1 MTCPGTTCA
10 PSPYESG
17 RLSLG
22 DSQSIRPGGLKLTAR
37 AIALANLP
45 SGATVLDLG
54 CGAGDTTLWLSAQG
68 FRTIGIDCATAP
80 AMPAIDGPGAWTRV
94 VGLAEALP
102 FEDHSFDAILAEC
115 SFSLFDDRARAL
127 AECARVLVDGGR
139 LIISDLYARQPNA
152 IAEVRTIGAPCVA
165 GIWVREEL
173 ESSLSCAGFVVDAW
187 EDHSRALRECAARLL
202 FEHGSLDGL
211 WGCHGATLA
220 ATQSAMR
227 AARAGYFL
235 LIATRR
241 RREKG

>member
-10 PSPYESG
+10 PSPYKTG
-17 RLSLG
+17 RLAPG
-22 DSQSIRPGGLKLTAR
+22 DSQSIRPGGLELTAR

-54 CGAGDTTLWLSAQG
+54 CGAGDTARWLGAQS
-68 FRTIGIDCATAP
+68 FRTIGIDCAAAP
-80 AMPAIDGPGAWTRV
+80 AMPAIDSPGAWTRV

-102 FEDHSFDAILAEC
+102 FQDESVDVILAEC

-139 LIISDLYARQPNA
+139 LIVSDLYARQPEA
-152 IAEVRTIGAPCVA
+152 IAETHALWASCAA

-173 ESSLSCAGFVVDAW
+173 ESGLSAAGFVVDMW
-187 EDHSRALRECAARLL
+187 EDHSRALRECAARVL

-211 WGCHGATLA
+211 WGCDSASSA
-220 ATQSAMR
+220 ATQRAMR
-227 AARAGYFL
+227 AVRAGYFL

-241 RREKG
+241 GREKG